1 MNHRLP
7 GESRFL
13 GWLFIFPGLSIYL
26 IFVLIPMVET
36 FRLSFFKWNGF
47 SLNQTFVAFE
57 NYARLFQD
65 SQFFKSILHN
75 SVFLIF
81 YSLLP
86 ILLGLFLANIL
97 GRKITNGLTGFRV
110 ILFLPQ
116 VLSMVVVGITW
127 RWIFNPAF
135 GPLNVIL
142 KSIGLD
148 SLAGQWL
155 GDFNLALPSV
165 GIIGTWVMYGFSMV
179 LFLAGMQRIPL
190 EYFEAA
196 QLDGAGEFQQFIF
209 ITLPSLIP
217 EIGVALI
224 TTIIAAV
231 RVFDLVYVTTRGGPG
246 DQTLVTSFLIYR
258 AAFLQNQVGYAAA
271 VASIMTMLILII
283 TFFITRIQRSAQE
296 VD

>member
-36 FRLSFFKWNGF
+36 FRLSFFEWNGF
-47 SLNQTFVAFE
+47 SLNQTFVAFQ

-224 TTIIAAV
+224 TTIIAAL
-231 RVFDLVYVTTRGGPG
+231 RVFDLVYVTTRGSPG

>member
-36 FRLSFFKWNGF
+36 FRLSFFEWNGF
-47 SLNQTFVAFE
+47 SLNQTFIAFQ
-57 NYARLFQD
+57 NYARIFQD

-86 ILLGLFLANIL
+86 ILLGLLLANIL

-135 GPLNVIL
+135 GPLNMIL

-196 QLDGAGEFQQFIF
+196 QLDGAGEFQQFVF

-224 TTIIAAV
+224 TTIIAAL

-258 AAFLQNQVGYAAA
+258 AAFQQNQVGYAAA
-271 VASIMTMLILII
+271 VASIMTILILII
-283 TFFITRIQRSAQE
+283 TFLITRIQKSAQE
-296 VD
+296 IN

>member
-36 FRLSFFKWNGF
+36 FRLSFFEWNGF
-47 SLNQTFVAFE
+47 SLNQTFVAFQ

-196 QLDGAGEFQQFIF
+196 QLDGAGEFQQFIY

-224 TTIIAAV
+224 TTIIAAL

-271 VASIMTMLILII
+271 VASIMTILILII